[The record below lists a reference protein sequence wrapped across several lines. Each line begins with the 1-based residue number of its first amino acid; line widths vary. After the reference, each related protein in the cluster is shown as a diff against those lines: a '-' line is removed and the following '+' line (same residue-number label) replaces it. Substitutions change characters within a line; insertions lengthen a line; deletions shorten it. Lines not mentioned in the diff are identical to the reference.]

1 MAYRLA
7 GALRAAIKRHSP
19 RATCHAAGNTQSQ
32 KGNDMSAN
40 ATATVIELP
49 AMVNT
54 QTPQQKAAAT
64 RAANRAAKQAAAEKA
79 AIAATETPENVPTPG
94 TKASKADAAKAAA
107 RVTSAEKPAKASP
120 VRKDVKAS
128 DVKPDAHTPEESKEI
143 ATLESLAARW
153 AHNGQEA
160 AERLAN
166 TLVKLYPLRPW
177 EGRKLSNGHPMTVKS
192 YFDSLGNAFVG
203 LNTDARRGAVKSLN
217 DAYPDMEIDTVVA
230 ILGSSPRTIARD
242 RDALGIANAAKQ
254 AANKSAAAAKTPA
267 TESAEEHT
275 PVTRMVPVLS
285 MTSVRAFISELD
297 DVEMLVE
304 LEELIAGRIKAL

>member
-1 MAYRLA
+1 
-7 GALRAAIKRHSP
+7 
-19 RATCHAAGNTQSQ
+19 
-32 KGNDMSAN
+32 MSAN
-40 ATATVIELP
+40 ASSTVIELP

-64 RAANRAAKQAAAEKA
+64 RAANRAAKQAAAELA
-79 AIAATETPENVPTPG
+79 AIAATETPATTPA
-94 TKASKADAAKAAA
+94 TETPATTPA
-107 RVTSAEKPAKASP
+107 KPAKASP
-120 VRKDVKAS
+120 IRKDVQPA
-128 DVKPDAHTPEESKEI
+128 DVKAAEPKRTAEESKEI

-177 EGRKLSNGHPMTVKS
+177 EGRKLANGHLMTVKS

-217 DAYPDMEIDTVVA
+217 DTYPDMEIDTVVA

-242 RDALGIANAAKQ
+242 RAALGIVNETRQ
-254 AANKSAAAAKTPA
+254 AANTAAAARTPTA

-285 MTSVRAFISELD
+285 MTSVREFINGLD
-297 DVEMLVE
+297 DVEMLAE
-304 LEELIAGRIKAL
+304 LEELIAQRIQAL